1 MEEIKLSEA
10 TDFMIEE
17 LITEFNISKAKARK
31 LLANAL
37 FRNVVI
43 NEIKN
48 EADYIL
54 QQED

>member
-1 MEEIKLSEA
+1 MEDIKLSEA
-10 TDFMIEE
+10 TNFIIEE
-17 LITEFNISKAKARK
+17 LMQEFAISRGEARK

-37 FRNVVI
+37 YRNVVI

-54 QQED
+54 EKEA

>member
-17 LITEFNISKAKARK
+17 LMIEFNISKAKARK

>member
-17 LITEFNISKAKARK
+17 LMIEFNISKAKARK

-37 FRNVVI
+37 FRNLVI